1 MLTPEEIAA
10 IKSNWVDDLDDS
22 REMRE
27 LCDLA
32 LRGLNAGDQWQPM
45 ESAPEDATS
54 ILLWAPE
61 WDEPISGYWH
71 REHKCWRQGDRSW
84 GEKIHS
90 PTHWQPLPTPPAM
103 KETL

>member
-10 IKSNWVDDLDDS
+10 IKRNWVDDLDDS

-32 LRGLNAGDQWQPM
+32 LRGLNAGDQWRTM
-45 ESAPEDATS
+45 ESAPKDGTSVMLWNEDYARPITGEYFEATKWS
-54 ILLWAPE
+54 NGWKHTYAT
-61 WDEPISGYWH
+61 
-71 REHKCWRQGDRSW
+71 Q
-84 GEKIHS
+84 

-103 KETL
+103 KEKL